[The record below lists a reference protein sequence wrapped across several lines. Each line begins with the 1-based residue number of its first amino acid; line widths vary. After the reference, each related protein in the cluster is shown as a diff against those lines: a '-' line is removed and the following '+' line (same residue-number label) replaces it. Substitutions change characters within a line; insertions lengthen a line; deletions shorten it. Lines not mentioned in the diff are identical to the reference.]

1 MLKIGYLWNVVQS
14 AFEVSFV
21 VLNKLQCLQ
30 FICTIKRLVLKPKR
44 FGSIHFLKNN
54 QMIQKKIQHSFFSNL
69 SNVLFLRH
77 CHEFMLKI
85 LSNEIS
91 FVSWHAVSLTLN

>member
-1 MLKIGYLWNVVQS
+1 MLKIGYLWIVVQS

-21 VLNKLQCLQ
+21 VLNKLQCLH

-54 QMIQKKIQHSFFSNL
+54 QMIPKNQHSFFSKL

-85 LSNEIS
+85 LPNEIS
-91 FVSWHAVSLTLN
+91 FVSWHAASLTLN